1 MKRLVFLLLMM
12 LPVAFLNTGCK
23 GMVAG
28 VVNTTL
34 INKEPDQW
42 VTGKLA
48 KVAPLNLN
56 EEQKE
61 QAAKIYLDEITALKE
76 NARKA
81 KTGEIKNKASIHTV
95 KYELWKSQTLFERIL
110 DKDQLIAY
118 RQGILDKKMDGVH
131 EKALKKEAK
140 KLKKKGFNTNI

>member
-1 MKRLVFLLLMM
+1 MKRIIFILIM
-12 LPVAFLNTGCK
+12 LPLVYINAGCK

-28 VVNTTL
+28 VVNTSL

-42 VTGKLA
+42 VNRKLA
-48 KVAPLNLN
+48 KVAPLNLT
-56 EEQKE
+56 EQQKE
-61 QAAKIYLDEITALKE
+61 TATKIYTDEIMALKE